1 MNYVYFYFKPVFM
14 ANVEKMLW
22 KVKPDIQA
30 VNQFGCGTLME
41 QLGIEVTDIGDDY
54 VRGRMPVDQ
63 RTKQPMGL
71 LHGGASAALSE
82 SLGSVASWLIVMG
95 EGKHVV
101 GIEINA
107 NHLRSVTEGYVTG
120 ITRPVK
126 VGRLL
131 HVWETQIF
139 DAAERLVCTSRLTV
153 LVKDSRDPALTN
165 EK

>member
-1 MNYVYFYFKPVFM
+1 M

-22 KVKPDIQA
+22 KVKPELQA
-30 VNQFGCGTLME
+30 VNQFGNGTLLAH
-41 QLGIEVTDIGDDY
+41 LGIEVTEIGDDFICA
-54 VRGRMPVDQ
+54 RMPVDQ
-63 RTKQPMGL
+63 RTRQPMGL

-82 SLGSVASWLIVMG
+82 SLGSIASWLVVMG

-107 NHLRSVTEGYVTG
+107 NHLRSVKEGYVTG
-120 ITRPVK
+120 ITKPVK
-126 VGRLL
+126 VGKLL

-153 LVKDSRDPALTN
+153 LVKDSRDTELTT